1 MDAKTEPIEEFPPV
15 PTQLLWMF
23 DGIDRKEATK
33 MLHDYASAAIT
44 WRPSKALLRAWED
57 VQNATDKA
65 RRLEDKLKNRDKCSF
80 IGPMRDCPTHG
91 KVKGLSMEKA
101 MIDKMVDRFLGWK
114 LPKDFSPDGG
124 ISFKP
129 TKPYEG
135 DESGN
140 SWWPIGTN
148 LLTADQARA
157 MIEHMLTETPNAK

>member
-23 DGIDRKEATK
+23 DGMDRKEATK

-91 KVKGLSMEKA
+91 ESEELKLLRAEVSAWRERLGDDYEYKPDVPYVVM
-101 MIDKMVDRFLGWK
+101 KM
-114 LPKDFSPDGG
+114 
-124 ISFKP
+124 
-129 TKPYEG
+129 
-135 DESGN
+135 
-140 SWWPIGTN
+140 
-148 LLTADQARA
+148 
-157 MIEHMLTETPNAK
+157 PNA